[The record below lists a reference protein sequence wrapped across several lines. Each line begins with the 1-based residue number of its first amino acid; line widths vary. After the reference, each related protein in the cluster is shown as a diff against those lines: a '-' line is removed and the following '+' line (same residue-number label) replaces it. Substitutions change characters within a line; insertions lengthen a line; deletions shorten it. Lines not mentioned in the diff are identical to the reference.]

1 MKVYI
6 GLACF
11 IGFALAIV
19 IVAAGHGSTK
29 VIVYETELEMALGHS
44 AVPVY
49 AVIVTV
55 NGESVRGP
63 VAEMSEESQANS
75 LRLVPG

>member
-1 MKVYI
+1 MYI
-6 GLACF
+6 GLAYL
-11 IGFALAIV
+11 IGLALAIV
-19 IVAAGHGSTK
+19 IVAKGQGSTK
-29 VIVYETELEMALGHS
+29 SIVYETELEMVFGHS

-63 VAEMSEESQANS
+63 AAEISEENQAIS
-75 LRLVPG
+75 LTMVPG